1 MSKQFVESV
10 TYSKTNSLAVRKNLK
25 KPNMRRFQVQ
35 KQAQNSI
42 VRMRVSGDVFPLNG
56 DGAQPALVLFSGH
69 SGHFSILVRGECIS
83 RWHGQPTDV
92 ADPLPSPPARAK
104 APHVR
109 VRVRL
114 GANRPT
120 HGLALSR
127 VRDR

>member
-92 ADPLPSPPARAK
+92 ADPLHSLLVCFKALHFRVLIRLEVNPPSYG
-104 APHVR
+104 V
-109 VRVRL
+109 
-114 GANRPT
+114 
-120 HGLALSR
+120 ALTR
-127 VRDR
+127 